1 MARSKKSTES
11 NTNSQK
17 NDVPKARRH
26 ANGSLD
32 LSHGIHLPKRSC
44 KDHFELVEPGINA
57 EGVHV
62 WPFDPAC
69 PVDVLFITVDD
80 RHRVRMNRHGY
91 FEVLY
96 LCSGSANCHIQDRLL
111 PFNEGDLAI
120 IGSTLYHR
128 IECQSSSPLTIAAMF
143 FEPDIIRCDGAS
155 DSAEYLTPFLLQ
167 DTDFPHIVP
176 AETGIPRQVL
186 DMMLRIR
193 AELPASTPRS
203 RLALKTYLKMLLIHL
218 VNQYAQY
225 AGTVET
231 FQRQQQALD
240 RLRPLF
246 RFLGEN
252 CGNSIQ
258 VGQAARI
265 CGMSESHFMSVF
277 KRVTG
282 LSFVTYINHYRIERA
297 QALLAKTDQSMAD
310 ISQQVGFCDQS
321 YFGMIFRR
329 IVGMTPVTYRRRI
342 RTTNFSDQAQPDHMP
357 PLGGAGLQAP
367 ALPRRDANETAG
379 IHLAAGLPDLV
390 ANRNGTY
397 DRIAVSAKDAFW
409 R

>member
-1 MARSKKSTES
+1 MARLKKSTES
-11 NTNSQK
+11 STKSRK
-17 NDVPKARRH
+17 GDVSKAGRLS
-26 ANGSLD
+26 NGSLD
-32 LSHGIHLPKRSC
+32 LSRRIHLPKQSC

-57 EGVHV
+57 EGVHT
-62 WPFDPAC
+62 WPFAPSC
-69 PVDVLFITVDD
+69 PVDVLFLTVDD
-80 RHRVRMNRHGY
+80 RHRVRMNRHSY

-128 IECQSSSPLTIAAMF
+128 IECQSSSPLTMAALF
-143 FEPDIIRCDGAS
+143 FDPDIIRCDGAS

-167 DTDFPHIVP
+167 DRDFPHIVP
-176 AETGIPRQVL
+176 AETGVPRQVL
-186 DMMLRIR
+186 NMMLRIR
-193 AELPASTPRS
+193 SEQPASSSRS

-218 VNQYAQY
+218 VDQYAQY

-246 RFLGEN
+246 RYLGEN
-252 CGNSIQ
+252 CGNCIQ

-297 QALLAKTDQSMAD
+297 QALLAKTDQSIID

-321 YFGMIFRR
+321 YFGTIFRR
-329 IVGMTPVTYRRRI
+329 TVGMTPATYRRRI
-342 RTTNFSDQAQPDHMP
+342 RTSNYSDQAQLDHMP
-357 PLGGAGLQAP
+357 PISFGGLSVP
-367 ALPRRDANETAG
+367 AIPKRKVAENSG
-379 IHLAAGLPDLV
+379 IQLTGRNPDLV
-390 ANRNGTY
+390 AKRNGTW
-397 DRIAVSAKDAFW
+397 DRVATPAKSSDW

>member
-11 NTNSQK
+11 STRSRRG
-17 NDVPKARRH
+17 DITKAVRLS
-26 ANGSLD
+26 AGSLD
-32 LSHGIHLPKRSC
+32 LSLGIHLPERSC
-44 KDHFELVEPGINA
+44 KDHFEIVEPGINA
-57 EGVHV
+57 EGVHT
-62 WPFDPAC
+62 WPFDPSC
-69 PVDVLFITVDD
+69 PVDVLFLTVDD
-80 RHRVRMNRHGY
+80 RHRVRMNRHSY

-128 IECQSSSPLTIAAMF
+128 IECQSSSPLTLAAMF
-143 FEPDIIRCDGAS
+143 FDPDIIRCDGAS

-167 DTDFPHIVP
+167 DTGFPHIVP
-176 AETGIPRQVL
+176 AETGVPRQVL

-193 AELPASTPRS
+193 SEQLASSPRS
-203 RLALKTYLKMLLIHL
+203 RLALKTYLKMLLMHL

-246 RFLGEN
+246 RYIGEN
-252 CGNSIQ
+252 CGNCIQ

-265 CGMSESHFMSVF
+265 CGTSESHFMSVF

-297 QALLAKTDQSMAD
+297 QVLLARTDQSIAD
-310 ISQQVGFCDQS
+310 ISQQIGFCDQS

-329 IVGMTPVTYRRRI
+329 TVGMTPATYRRRI
-342 RTTNFSDQAQPDHMP
+342 RASNYSDQAQLDHMP
-357 PLGGAGLQAP
+357 RISLGGLSVP
-367 ALPRRDANETAG
+367 AIPKRNVAEKDG
-379 IHLAAGLPDLV
+379 IQLTGRNPDLAAK
-390 ANRNGTY
+390 RNGTW
-397 DRIAVSAKDAFW
+397 DRVATAAKTDW
-409 R
+409 S